1 MNILQR
7 LEEGFKNSQP
17 QQYEKNT
24 QDYLYE
30 KLKTRLEQGIPDYII
45 KNKKTIVDILEEKL
59 NMVIIKENNEH
70 NERNISEQQICEHTN
85 QQQQQ

>member
-7 LEEGFKNSQP
+7 LEEGFKNSQ
-17 QQYEKNT
+17 QQLPTE
-24 QDYLYE
+24 DYLYE
-30 KLKTRLEQGIPDYII
+30 KLKKRLEEGIPEYIM

-59 NMVIIKENNEH
+59 NIAINKANEY

>member
-59 NMVIIKENNEH
+59 NIAINKANEY